1 MIEHKL
7 FNISLFLLLLYSGAL
22 SGDLSLTFTVRDG
35 DKVNLPCQNRIN
47 NHHNCHTTTW
57 LFTDSRSTAAV
68 ELVNH
73 GQLKETAKSDRLSV
87 TAECSLVIKK
97 VTAEDVGRYTCRQ
110 FIGNPGTQQGPDAVV
125 HLSVVVM
132 TEKKNADKVTL
143 SCSVSTFDRC
153 RHKVKWIHNRRALDR
168 DYSNLKTS
176 QSSCSATVTF
186 LNLTYGHISS
196 SDFKCSL
203 KRTENNKEQLF
214 TFSHHSSGEET
225 NTATTVKLDTMT
237 TIKELE
243 IMDGSTNLPE
253 INAAA
258 TIKLEMMTESGI
270 KGGLTTKQLEIMNSL
285 RKLPDW
291 SWYRLAIVALGLVAL
306 IAAVVVVSIWIR
318 AGKKAQ
324 MDENMEQ
331 NLNSAVTSS
340 APGTNQESVRSN
352 SYSPHV
358 FVESAFYTLLS
369 SLYVVF
375 TVQADVQDVVL
386 YASLSYTETTY
397 SCPGLQV
404 PHKDDEEGEAV
415 TYIICP
421 VSSPGPAPINLYA
434 SINKPKN

>member
-1 MIEHKL
+1 MRRKTRTK
-7 FNISLFLLLLYSGAL
+7 GAL
-22 SGDLSLTFTVRDG
+22 SEDLSLAFTVRDG
-35 DKVNLPCQNRIN
+35 DKVTLPCKNRIN
-47 NHHNCHTTTW
+47 IHHNCDTITW
-57 LFTDSRSTAAV
+57 IFRDSRGTPAV
-68 ELVNH
+68 ELVNL
-73 GQLKETAKSDRLSV
+73 GQIQEEAKSDRLSV

-110 FIGNPGTQQGPDAVV
+110 FRGNPGKQQGPDAVV
-125 HLSVVVM
+125 YLSVVVM
-132 TEKKNADKVTL
+132 TEKKNADEVTL
-143 SCSVSTFDRC
+143 SCSVLTFDWC
-153 RHKVKWIHNRRALDR
+153 RHKVKWIHNRRDLDR

-214 TFSHHSSGEET
+214 TFSHHSSVFCSGEET

-237 TIKELE
+237 TIKVLE
-243 IMDGSTNLPE
+243 MDGSTNLPE
-253 INAAA
+253 IYAAA
-258 TIKLEMMTESGI
+258 TIKLEIMTESGI
-270 KGGLTTKQLEIMNSL
+270 KGGLTTKQLEIMNGL

-340 APGTNQESVRSN
+340 APGTIQES
-352 SYSPHV
+352 
-358 FVESAFYTLLS
+358 
-369 SLYVVF
+369 
-375 TVQADVQDVVL
+375 ADLQDVVL

-404 PHKDDEEGEAV
+404 PHKDDEEGEAL

-421 VSSPGPAPINLYA
+421 VSSPGPAASNLYA
-434 SINKPKN
+434 SINKPKD

>member
-22 SGDLSLTFTVRDG
+22 SGDLSLSFTVRDG
-35 DKVNLPCQNRIN
+35 DKVTLPCQNRIN

-110 FIGNPGTQQGPDAVV
+110 FRGNPGRQQGPDAVV

-186 LNLTYGHISS
+186 LNLTYGHISR

-203 KRTENNKEQLF
+203 ERTENNKEQLF

-258 TIKLEMMTESGI
+258 TTKLEMMTESGI
-270 KGGLTTKQLEIMNSL
+270 KGLTTKQLEIMNSL

-324 MDENMEQ
+324 MDENMER

-340 APGTNQESVRSN
+340 APGTNQES
-352 SYSPHV
+352 
-358 FVESAFYTLLS
+358 
-369 SLYVVF
+369 
-375 TVQADVQDVVL
+375 ADVQDVVL

>member
-1 MIEHKL
+1 MIDHKL

-22 SGDLSLTFTVRDG
+22 SEDLSLAFTVRDG
-35 DKVNLPCQNRIN
+35 DKVTLPCKNRFNI
-47 NHHNCHTTTW
+47 HHNCDTITW
-57 LFTDSRSTAAV
+57 IFRDSRGTPAV
-68 ELVNH
+68 ELVNL
-73 GQLKETAKSDRLSV
+73 GQIKEEAKSDRLSV

-110 FIGNPGTQQGPDAVV
+110 FRGNPGRQQGPDAVV
-125 HLSVVVM
+125 YLSVVVM
-132 TEKKNADKVTL
+132 TEKKNADEVTL
-143 SCSVSTFDRC
+143 SCSVWTFDRC
-153 RHKVKWIHNRRALDR
+153 RHKVKWIHNRRDLDR

-225 NTATTVKLDTMT
+225 NTATTVKLDTVT
-237 TIKELE
+237 TIKVLE
-243 IMDGSTNLPE
+243 MDGSTNLPE
-253 INAAA
+253 IYAAA
-258 TIKLEMMTESGI
+258 TIKLEIMTESGI
-270 KGGLTTKQLEIMNSL
+270 KGGLTTKQLEIMNGL

-340 APGTNQESVRSN
+340 APGTIQES
-352 SYSPHV
+352 
-358 FVESAFYTLLS
+358 
-369 SLYVVF
+369 
-375 TVQADVQDVVL
+375 ADLQDVVL

-397 SCPGLQV
+397 RCPGLQV
-404 PHKDDEEGEAV
+404 PHKEDEEGEAL
-415 TYIICP
+415 TYIICS
-421 VSSPGPAPINLYA
+421 VSSPGPAPSNLYA
-434 SINKPKN
+434 SINKPKD